1 MSSINREWFVDQLKK
16 KRMNQSDIARAL
28 GLDKSA
34 VSRLLSGKR
43 GLNAHEQDKIAHIL
57 GISVEEFAAL
67 RTGDQ
72 GGFAERGQAPFDTGS
87 GVKRGRLAVV
97 VKDTDDDQ
105 DLPDHP
111 IWGSMAGTITVMP
124 GVDLTAPMEFEWGQT
139 LYNE

>member
-28 GLDKSA
+28 GVDKSA

-43 GLNAHEQDKIAHIL
+43 GLNAHEQDKIAQIL

-67 RTGDQ
+67 RTGYQ
-72 GGFAERGQAPFDTGS
+72 GGFAERGQTPFNSGS
-87 GVKRGRLAVV
+87 GMKRRRLAGV
-97 VKDTDDDQ
+97 VKDTDDQ

-111 IWGSMAGTITVMP
+111 IWGSMVGTITVMP
-124 GVDLTAPMEFEWGQT
+124 GVDLTAPMEFEWGQK

>member
-57 GISVEEFAAL
+57 GISVEEFATL
-67 RTGDQ
+67 RTAAQ
-72 GGFAERGQAPFDTGS
+72 GGFAERGQAPFDTGG
-87 GVKRGRLAVV
+87 GVTGRRLAGVV
-97 VKDTDDDQ
+97 TDTDDDQ

-124 GVDLTAPMEFEWGQT
+124 GVDLTAPMEFEWGEK
-139 LYNE
+139 LHNE